1 MCISVGPLV
10 LLPILLTQLKTAILL
25 VLSKD
30 SELVKASTLFSLL
43 SNVFTSAL
51 VLFLFPS

>member
-30 SELVKASTLFSLL
+30 SELVKTSTLFSLL